1 MEQRQ
6 TGGGTRPDYAQNLAG
21 LKDCKDARAKKTQP
35 FMKGV
40 ELMFISFAVSYL
52 VLSII
57 TFIIGVV
64 YQAVSWNNFAKSQA
78 ISFMEYLKFLDKYLD
93 TLSDVKWYEV
103 IARVLL
109 ISVWY
114 IPHLI
119 RFNKEAEIAYMNSN
133 K

>member
-1 MEQRQ
+1 
-6 TGGGTRPDYAQNLAG
+6 
-21 LKDCKDARAKKTQP
+21 
-35 FMKGV
+35 
-40 ELMFISFAVSYL
+40 MFISFAVSYL

-93 TLSDVKWYEV
+93 TRSEVKWYEV

>member
-1 MEQRQ
+1 
-6 TGGGTRPDYAQNLAG
+6 
-21 LKDCKDARAKKTQP
+21 
-35 FMKGV
+35 MKGV
-40 ELMFISFAVSYL
+40 ELMFISFAVSYF

-64 YQAVSWNNFAKSQA
+64 YQVVSWNNFAKSQA
-78 ISFMEYLKFLDKYLD
+78 ISCMEYLKFLDKYLD
-93 TLSDVKWYEV
+93 TRPEVKWYEV

-119 RFNKEAEIAYMNSN
+119 RFNEDAEIAYMNSN